1 MYMYLQLSDR
11 WAGFMGV
18 VFWVYFVMLQ
28 VAEGQE
34 VCILEAMKMQNS
46 MTSTRVAKVS
56 NHYYHQKKNEK
67 DFLNST
73 CVNNFNF

>member
-1 MYMYLQLSDR
+1 MYLQLSDR

-56 NHYYHQKKNEK
+56 NHYTYRCMYTEIR
-67 DFLNST
+67 
-73 CVNNFNF
+73 

>member
-1 MYMYLQLSDR
+1 
-11 WAGFMGV
+11 MGV

-56 NHYYHQKKNEK
+56 NHYTYRCTYTEIW
-67 DFLNST
+67 
-73 CVNNFNF
+73 